1 MTTSTPQNKLIPRPP
16 VVVVMGH
23 IDHGKSTLLDYI
35 RKANIVATEAGGI
48 TQHTAAY
55 EAEHTT
61 ADGTISRIT
70 FIDTPGHEAFV
81 ELRSRGAKVAD
92 VAILVVSAEDG
103 VKPQTV
109 EALKSILEAKIPYI
123 VAMNKIDKE
132 GANIERTKQSLLEN
146 EIYVEGYGGSIPCV
160 PISAK
165 TGQGVPELLD
175 MIGLIAEM
183 EELNADASQ
192 NASGIVIETNRD
204 KNKGIS
210 ATLIIKDGSMKMG
223 MFVVTGTS
231 LAPVRI
237 FEDFQSK
244 AIKEASFSSPVKVIG
259 FDSLP
264 TVGDSFMTF
273 ENKKDAEEQILK
285 NKAVEKTEPKS
296 NKLDTQTFFVPVI
309 IKATSSGVIE
319 AIEHELR
326 KYKTE
331 TVGINVVA
339 TGVGDISENDIKLAS
354 GNPQTLVVGFNTKVD
369 GSARDHAEKMGI
381 EVQVFDIIYK
391 LSEWVGEII
400 KTRTPKVEV
409 EEERGRVKVLKIFSK
424 TKDKQILGGRVEQ
437 GAIALNDEV
446 KIFRREAEI
455 GVGRV
460 RELQQ
465 AKNKTSEVQE
475 GFEFGS
481 MIESKIEI
489 VPGDY
494 LKAIVVVT
502 K

>member
-1 MTTSTPQNKLIPRPP
+1 MKTTRSPIVAVL
-16 VVVVMGH
+16 GH

-35 RKANIVATEAGGI
+35 RKSNVVDKEVGGI
-48 TQHTAAY
+48 TQNMSAY
-55 EAEHTT
+55 EVVQGGKTL
-61 ADGTISRIT
+61 T
-70 FIDTPGHEAFV
+70 FLDTPGHEAFKA
-81 ELRSRGAKVAD
+81 LRGRGAQVAD
-92 VAILVVSAEDG
+92 IGILVVSAEDG

-132 GANIERTKQSLLEN
+132 GANVERTKQSLLEN

-175 MIGLIAEM
+175 MISLIAEM
-183 EELNADASQ
+183 EELSADTSL

-210 ATLIIKDGSMKMG
+210 ATLIIKDGSMKTG

-237 FEDFQSK
+237 FEDCQGK

-264 TVGDSFMTF
+264 NVGDSFMTF

-285 NKAVEKTEPKS
+285 NKAVEKTAVKS

-326 KYKTE
+326 KTETE
-331 TVGINVVA
+331 TVGINVIA

-354 GNPQTLVVGFNTKVD
+354 GNPQTLVVGFNTKID

-391 LSEWVGEII
+391 LGEWVGDIV

-424 TKDKQILGGRVEQ
+424 TKDKQILGGRVEE

-455 GVGRV
+455 GTGRV

-465 AKNKTSEVQE
+465 AKVKTSEVE
-475 GFEFGS
+475 AGNEFGS